1 MMILPAPKWTL
12 DLVRDGAGL
21 GHGHVEHV
29 LLGVERGLGDG
40 QRHLGRLAHAQADVA
55 LAVTDDDER
64 DERHATAA
72 LDGLGN
78 TVDENDALLELG
90 GLALL
95 VISITSHVL
104 LTS

>member
-1 MMILPAPKWTL
+1 MAL
-12 DLVRDGAGL
+12 DLVRNGAIL

-29 LLGVERGLGDG
+29 LLGVQGSLGDSQG
-40 QRHLGRLAHAQADVA
+40 HLSGLTHAKTNIALTIAHDNES
-55 LAVTDDDER
+55 DEG
-64 DERHATAA
+64 HAATA

-95 VISITSHVL
+95 LITSHVL
-104 LTS
+104 QTS